1 MSSENKKREQAIELL
16 RAIGDIDDR
25 FLMEAM
31 TAEEAAALSGS
42 PQEASTNAEPAQ
54 TDPGSRNTAAH
65 EQETSGS
72 RKPRRSRLR
81 RYSTWALTA
90 AACLTVVIIGRYVS
104 VSSITESTD
113 TKAPVSV
120 QERLTEEQGKDRDAV
135 TAGGA
140 MNSAV
145 AGEEKAKAAQAADE
159 APEDAVN
166 AVEEADEAP
175 EDAMNAAEEADDAQ
189 EAVVSVAAEAADEAA
204 LDDAA
209 VPVQD
214 AADEEAQVYQEEVQA
229 VQDDAQAAEAPEQP
243 MTAKGAQAA
252 GAGAALTMP
261 NPFIDT
267 KTLEEAEEAAGFSI
281 TLPEVTE
288 DGGTVLY
295 RAMQGQMIEVIFLD
309 ENQRELYRI
318 RKGKNLEDDISGVIN
333 ETAESETVASDDLKI
348 TVVGAQKDKWE
359 YAVWTEDAQDGAH
372 YSYSIYADNTAL
384 SAEDFL
390 HMAEEMM

>member
-1 MSSENKKREQAIELL
+1 MDLL

-42 PQEASTNAEPAQ
+42 PKETSTNAEPAQ
-54 TDPGSRNTAAH
+54 TDPGSRDTAAQ
-65 EQETSGS
+65 EQDTSGS

-113 TKAPVSV
+113 TKTPVSV
-120 QERLTEEQGKDRDAV
+120 QERLTEEQSKDRDAV

-145 AGEEKAKAAQAADE
+145 AGEEKEKAAQAADD
-159 APEDAVN
+159 AQDTAVN
-166 AVEEADEAP
+166 VVD
-175 EDAMNAAEEADDAQ
+175 EADDAPDA
-189 EAVVSVAAEAADEAA
+189 AVNLAAEAADEEAPVAA
-204 LDDAA
+204 E
-209 VPVQD
+209 VPVQ
-214 AADEEAQVYQEEVQA
+214 AAAEEEAQAYQEEAQD

-261 NPFIDT
+261 NPFVDT
-267 KTLEEAEEAAGFSI
+267 KTLEETEEAAGFSI

>member
-54 TDPGSRNTAAH
+54 TDPGSRDTAAQ

-145 AGEEKAKAAQAADE
+145 AGEEKEKAAQA
-159 APEDAVN
+159 
-166 AVEEADEAP
+166 
-175 EDAMNAAEEADDAQ
+175 
-189 EAVVSVAAEAADEAA
+189 
-204 LDDAA
+204 
-209 VPVQD
+209 
-214 AADEEAQVYQEEVQA
+214 
-229 VQDDAQAAEAPEQP
+229 
-243 MTAKGAQAA
+243 G
-252 GAGAALTMP
+252 
-261 NPFIDT
+261 T
-267 KTLEEAEEAAGFSI
+267 K
-281 TLPEVTE
+281 
-288 DGGTVLY
+288 
-295 RAMQGQMIEVIFLD
+295 
-309 ENQRELYRI
+309 
-318 RKGKNLEDDISGVIN
+318 SG
-333 ETAESETVASDDLKI
+333 
-348 TVVGAQKDKWE
+348 
-359 YAVWTEDAQDGAH
+359 
-372 YSYSIYADNTAL
+372 
-384 SAEDFL
+384 
-390 HMAEEMM
+390 

>member
-1 MSSENKKREQAIELL
+1 MSSENKKREQAMDLL

-42 PQEASTNAEPAQ
+42 PNETSTNAEPAQ
-54 TDPGSRNTAAH
+54 TDPGSRDTAAQ
-65 EQETSGS
+65 EQDTSGS

-145 AGEEKAKAAQAADE
+145 AGEEKEKAAQAADD
-159 APEDAVN
+159 AQDTAVN
-166 AVEEADEAP
+166 VVD
-175 EDAMNAAEEADDAQ
+175 EADDAPDA
-189 EAVVSVAAEAADEAA
+189 AVNLAAEAADEEAPVAA
-204 LDDAA
+204 E
-209 VPVQD
+209 VPVQ
-214 AADEEAQVYQEEVQA
+214 AAAEEEAQAYQEEAQE
-229 VQDDAQAAEAPEQP
+229 VQDDAQAAEVPEQP

-261 NPFIDT
+261 NPFVDT

>member
-1 MSSENKKREQAIELL
+1 MSSENKKREQAMDLL

-42 PQEASTNAEPAQ
+42 PNETSTNAEPAQ
-54 TDPGSRNTAAH
+54 TDPGSRDTAAQ
-65 EQETSGS
+65 EQDTSGS

-120 QERLTEEQGKDRDAV
+120 QERLTEEQSKDRDAV

-145 AGEEKAKAAQAADE
+145 AGEEKEKAAQAADSAQE
-159 APEDAVN
+159 AAVN
-166 AVEEADEAP
+166 AVEEADDAP
-175 EDAMNAAEEADDAQ
+175 DA
-189 EAVVSVAAEAADEAA
+189 AVNLAAEAADEEAP
-204 LDDAA
+204 DAA
-209 VPVQD
+209 EVPVQA
-214 AADEEAQVYQEEVQA
+214 AADEEAQAYQEEAQA
-229 VQDDAQAAEAPEQP
+229 VQDDAQAAQAPEQP

-281 TLPEVTE
+281 TLPEVAE

>member
-1 MSSENKKREQAIELL
+1 MSSESKKREQAMDLL

-42 PQEASTNAEPAQ
+42 PNETSTNAEPAQ
-54 TDPGSRNTAAH
+54 TDPGSRDTAAH
-65 EQETSGS
+65 EQDTSGS

-113 TKAPVSV
+113 TKAPVSA
-120 QERLTEEQGKDRDAV
+120 QERLTEEQSKDRDAV

-145 AGEEKAKAAQAADE
+145 AGEEKEKAAQAADE
-159 APEDAVN
+159 
-166 AVEEADEAP
+166 EAP
-175 EDAMNAAEEADDAQ
+175 DAAE
-189 EAVVSVAAEAADEAA
+189 
-204 LDDAA
+204 
-209 VPVQD
+209 VPVQA
-214 AADEEAQVYQEEVQA
+214 AADEEAQAYQEEAQE
-229 VQDDAQAAEAPEQP
+229 VQDDAQAAQAPEQP

-281 TLPEVTE
+281 TLPEVAE

>member
-1 MSSENKKREQAIELL
+1 MSSENKKREQAMELL

-42 PQEASTNAEPAQ
+42 PKETSTNAEPAQ
-54 TDPGSRNTAAH
+54 TDPGSRDTAAH
-65 EQETSGS
+65 EQDTSGS

-145 AGEEKAKAAQAADE
+145 AGEEKEKAAQAADSAQE
-159 APEDAVN
+159 AAVN
-166 AVEEADEAP
+166 VV
-175 EDAMNAAEEADDAQ
+175 EEADDAPD
-189 EAVVSVAAEAADEAA
+189 AAE
-204 LDDAA
+204 
-209 VPVQD
+209 VPVQA
-214 AADEEAQVYQEEVQA
+214 AADEEAQAYQEEAQE
-229 VQDDAQAAEAPEQP
+229 VQDDAQAAQAPEQP

>member
-1 MSSENKKREQAIELL
+1 
-16 RAIGDIDDR
+16 
-25 FLMEAM
+25 
-31 TAEEAAALSGS
+31 
-42 PQEASTNAEPAQ
+42 
-54 TDPGSRNTAAH
+54 
-65 EQETSGS
+65 
-72 RKPRRSRLR
+72 
-81 RYSTWALTA
+81 
-90 AACLTVVIIGRYVS
+90 
-104 VSSITESTD
+104 
-113 TKAPVSV
+113 
-120 QERLTEEQGKDRDAV
+120 
-135 TAGGA
+135 
-140 MNSAV
+140 
-145 AGEEKAKAAQAADE
+145 
-159 APEDAVN
+159 
-166 AVEEADEAP
+166 
-175 EDAMNAAEEADDAQ
+175 
-189 EAVVSVAAEAADEAA
+189 
-204 LDDAA
+204 
-209 VPVQD
+209 
-214 AADEEAQVYQEEVQA
+214 
-229 VQDDAQAAEAPEQP
+229 

-261 NPFIDT
+261 NPFVDT

>member
-1 MSSENKKREQAIELL
+1 MSSENKKREQAMDLL

-42 PQEASTNAEPAQ
+42 PNETSTNAEPAQ
-54 TDPGSRNTAAH
+54 TDPGSRDTAAQ

-113 TKAPVSV
+113 TKTPVSV

-145 AGEEKAKAAQAADE
+145 AGEEKEKAAQAAD
-159 APEDAVN
+159 
-166 AVEEADEAP
+166 
-175 EDAMNAAEEADDAQ
+175 DAQ
-189 EAVVSVAAEAADEAA
+189 EAAPNEAAEAVDSASDTAVNLAAEAVDEEAPEA
-204 LDDAA
+204 AA
-209 VPVQD
+209 VPVQA

-229 VQDDAQAAEAPEQP
+229 VQDDAQAAQAPEQP

-261 NPFIDT
+261 NPFVDT

-281 TLPEVTE
+281 TLPEVAE

>member
-1 MSSENKKREQAIELL
+1 MSSENKKREQAMDLL

-42 PQEASTNAEPAQ
+42 PKETSTNAEPAQ
-54 TDPGSRNTAAH
+54 TDPGSRDTTTH
-65 EQETSGS
+65 EQDTSGS

-120 QERLTEEQGKDRDAV
+120 QERLTEEQSKDREAV

-145 AGEEKAKAAQAADE
+145 AGEEKEKAAQAADSAQE
-159 APEDAVN
+159 AAPN
-166 AVEEADEAP
+166 EAA
-175 EDAMNAAEEADDAQ
+175 EADDAPDA
-189 EAVVSVAAEAADEAA
+189 AVNLAAEAADEEAP
-204 LDDAA
+204 DAA
-209 VPVQD
+209 EVPV
-214 AADEEAQVYQEEVQA
+214 
-229 VQDDAQAAEAPEQP
+229 QAAEAPEQP

-281 TLPEVTE
+281 TLPEVAE

-318 RKGKNLEDDISGVIN
+318 RKGKNLEDDISGVIK

-359 YAVWTEDAQDGAH
+359 YAVWTEDAKDGAH

>member
-1 MSSENKKREQAIELL
+1 MSSENKKREQAMDLL

-42 PQEASTNAEPAQ
+42 PNETSTNAEPAQ
-54 TDPGSRNTAAH
+54 TDPGSRDTAAQ
-65 EQETSGS
+65 EQDTSGS

-113 TKAPVSV
+113 TKTPVSV

-145 AGEEKAKAAQAADE
+145 AGEEKEKAAQA
-159 APEDAVN
+159 
-166 AVEEADEAP
+166 
-175 EDAMNAAEEADDAQ
+175 ADDAQ

-209 VPVQD
+209 VPVQA
-214 AADEEAQVYQEEVQA
+214 AADEEAQAYQEEAQA
-229 VQDDAQAAEAPEQP
+229 VQGDAQAAEAPEQP

>member
-1 MSSENKKREQAIELL
+1 MSSENKKREQAMELL

-42 PQEASTNAEPAQ
+42 PNETSTNAEPAQ
-54 TDPGSRNTAAH
+54 TDPGSRDTAAQ

-120 QERLTEEQGKDRDAV
+120 QERLTEEQSKDRDAV

-145 AGEEKAKAAQAADE
+145 ADEEKEKAAQAADSAQE
-159 APEDAVN
+159 AAVN
-166 AVEEADEAP
+166 VV
-175 EDAMNAAEEADDAQ
+175 EEADDAQ
-189 EAVVSVAAEAADEAA
+189 DTAVNLAAEAADEEA

-209 VPVQD
+209 VPVQA

-229 VQDDAQAAEAPEQP
+229 VQDDAQAAQAPEQP

-261 NPFIDT
+261 NPFVDT